1 MFVLTS
7 QGGFCEKRLDG
18 RAHTWLIL
26 KLINYWVGKQNSCTE
41 GFGLSHQEAEMLL
54 EQNLF
59 KPCDLSR
66 RITLCGSQLGE
77 RHRAFTAEEGRL
89 MYRKDRSISSD
100 KNQNGE
106 DGRRETK
113 EGKRGGSRWRS
124 VNFPLRNVLL
134 RSIYFTGKWSY
145 LT

>member
-66 RITLCGSQLGE
+66 RITLCGSQLWE
-77 RHRAFTAEEGRL
+77 RYRAFTAEEGRL